1 MPDADVP
8 PRGRLVPGPVVAV
21 LTIGIAFLGSLW
33 WTLSWFVLGA
43 VIGKSA
49 REWAEQTAK

>member
-1 MPDADVP
+1 MRDLTA
-8 PRGRLVPGPVVAV
+8 RLLPGPVVAV

-43 VIGKSA
+43 VVGKLTRKRLKPA
-49 REWAEQTAK
+49 GT